1 MMKIEIAYYRFGLEN
16 IKKIETK
23 SYNFGDF
30 AKHFVHSPE
39 TIFPQLIF
47 SFFTITS
54 LFLFQDNYSILH
66 LKKPCPSP
74 APVQANKSVLWNFIH
89 SPKLSQSNKRPL
101 SYRQNVN
108 SSSNRLKTEPQ
119 DSSDDSSS
127 VDERYY
133 SFGNSSPAC
142 ERLRLTPERRSRL
155 IGKEFERGEFCL
167 NLVLSIIEKFHMF
180 AGCLAQRILGC
191 FSKKT

>member
-1 MMKIEIAYYRFGLEN
+1 M
-16 IKKIETK
+16 
-23 SYNFGDF
+23 D
-30 AKHFVHSPE
+30 
-39 TIFPQLIF
+39 F
-47 SFFTITS
+47 SFFAITS

-74 APVQANKSVLWNFIH
+74 APVQANTSVLWKSIH

-101 SYRQNVN
+101 SYRQSLN
-108 SSSNRLKTEPQ
+108 SSSNRLKTEPH

-127 VDERYY
+127 VEEHYY
-133 SFGNSSPAC
+133 SFGNSSPAY

-167 NLVLSIIEKFHMF
+167 NLFLLFIEKFHMF
-180 AGCLAQRILGC
+180 TGCPAQRIFGC
-191 FSKKT
+191 FSKKTKTPA